1 MNNNIRLTT
10 LLAFTFSTFLIGC
23 GGDESASEST
33 EPTSVTQ
40 EVAAPKAAKKK
51 STAKKKKTRSVMDQ
65 IDDALDRGNYM
76 TAVNIAMKSGK
87 TASENMS
94 NLRYVQD
101 ELGDPMA
108 QGDSKAH
115 DAYKK
120 LNAFYIMQHQ
130 R

>member
-1 MNNNIRLTT
+1 MNHRIRLTT
-10 LLAFTFSTFLIGC
+10 LLAFTVSTFLVGC
-23 GGDESASEST
+23 GSDETANI
-33 EPTSVTQ
+33 EPISIEQ

-51 STAKKKKTRSVMDQ
+51 STANRKKTRSVMDQ

-76 TAVNIAMKSGK
+76 AAVDIAMKSGK

-115 DAYKK
+115 NAYKK

>member
-1 MNNNIRLTT
+1 MNDKIRLTT
-10 LLAFTFSTFLIGC
+10 LLAFTVSTFLVGC
-23 GGDESASEST
+23 GSDESAST

-40 EVAAPKAAKKK
+40 EVAAPTAAKKK
-51 STAKKKKTRSVMDQ
+51 TTAKKKKTRSVMDQ
-65 IDDALDRGNYM
+65 IDDALDRGDYM
-76 TAVNIAMKSGK
+76 AAVNIAIKSGK

-108 QGDSKAH
+108 QGEAKAH